1 MDNKKNIAVL
11 AGGNSSEFFISLKS
25 AENVANGINKEKYNV
40 YVVQIKGKEW
50 TLINDFNCGLIIHKN
65 DFSFTDR
72 GQKETFDL
80 VIPVIHGTPGED
92 GLLQAYFDM
101 LNIPYVGSGVL
112 ASSLTFNKYYCNTFL
127 RNFNIVNIAKSYL
140 FKIGQKIDVG
150 KIIKELGLP
159 CFVKPNSAGSSFG
172 VSKVKKEEDLLPAI
186 ENALKESNEVI
197 IEEFIKGDEI
207 QCGIFKTKEKE
218 YKLPLVEIVPETEF
232 FDYKAK
238 YENLSEEIIPARISQ
253 ELTEKCQSITSEL
266 YDVLNCKGILRMDFI
281 LKDGEY
287 WFLEA
292 NTIPG
297 MTNESLIPQIIKKAG
312 MTIPEVMDLLIEDAL
327 SRIIHKT

>member
-1 MDNKKNIAVL
+1 MDTKKNIAVL
-11 AGGNSSEFFISLKS
+11 TGGNSSEFFISLKS
-25 AENVANGINKEKYNV
+25 AENVANEINKEKYNV

-50 TLINDFNCGLIIHKN
+50 TLINDLNCGLIIHKN

-72 GQKETFDL
+72 GQKVTFDL

-127 RNFNIVNIAKSYL
+127 RNFNSVNIAKSSL
-140 FKIGQKIDVG
+140 IRAGQKIDTEI
-150 KIIKELGLP
+150 IIKELGLP
-159 CFVKPNSAGSSFG
+159 CFVKPNAGGSSFG

-186 ENALKESNEVI
+186 ENALKESDEVI

-207 QCGIFKTKEKE
+207 QCGVFKTKEKE

-238 YENLSEEIIPARISQ
+238 YENLSEEIIPARISR
-253 ELTEKCQSITSEL
+253 ELTVKCQNLTSEL
-266 YDVLNCKGILRMDFI
+266 YDALNCKGIVRMDFI

-297 MTNESLIPQIIKKAG
+297 MTDESLVPQMIKKAG
-312 MTIPEVMDLLIEDAL
+312 ITVKEVMDLLIEDAL
-327 SRIIHKT
+327 NK

>member
-1 MDNKKNIAVL
+1 MNTKKNIAVL
-11 AGGNSSEFFISLKS
+11 TGGNSSEFFISLKS
-25 AENVANGINKEKYNV
+25 AENVANEINKEKYNV

-50 TLINDFNCGLIIHKN
+50 TLINDLNCGLIIHKN

-101 LNIPYVGSGVL
+101 LNIPYVGSDVL

-127 RNFNIVNIAKSYL
+127 RNFNSINIAKSSL
-140 FKIGQKIDVG
+140 IRAGQKIDTE
-150 KIIKELGLP
+150 IIIQELGLP
-159 CFVKPNSAGSSFG
+159 CFVKPNAGGSSFG

-186 ENALKESNEVI
+186 ENALKESDEVI

-207 QCGIFKTKEKE
+207 QCGVFKTKEKE
-218 YKLPLVEIVPETEF
+218 YKLPLVEIVPEREF

-238 YENLSEEIIPARISQ
+238 YENLSQEIIPARISR
-253 ELTEKCQSITSEL
+253 ELTVKCQNLTSEL
-266 YDVLNCKGILRMDFI
+266 YDALNCKGIVRMDFI

-297 MTNESLIPQIIKKAG
+297 MTDESLVPQMIKKAG
-312 MTIPEVMDLLIEDAL
+312 ITVAEVIDLLIEDAL
-327 SRIIHKT
+327 NK

>member
-1 MDNKKNIAVL
+1 MNTKKNIAVL
-11 AGGNSSEFFISLKS
+11 TGGNSSEFFISLKS
-25 AENVANGINKEKYNV
+25 AENVANEINKKKYNV

-50 TLINDFNCGLIIHKN
+50 TLINDLNCGLILHKN

-127 RNFNIVNIAKSYL
+127 RNFNSVNIAKSSL
-140 FKIGQKIDVG
+140 IRAGQKIDTE
-150 KIIKELGLP
+150 IIILELGLP
-159 CFVKPNSAGSSFG
+159 CFVKPNAGGSSFG
-172 VSKVKKEEDLLPAI
+172 VSKVKKEEDLLLAI
-186 ENALKESNEVI
+186 ENALKESDEVI

-207 QCGIFKTKEKE
+207 QCGVFKTKEKE
-218 YKLPLVEIVPETEF
+218 YKLPLVEIVPEREF

-238 YENLSEEIIPARISQ
+238 YENLSQEIIPARISR
-253 ELTEKCQSITSEL
+253 ELTVKCQNLTSEL
-266 YDVLNCKGILRMDFI
+266 YDALNCKGIVRMDFI

-297 MTNESLIPQIIKKAG
+297 MTDESLVPQMIKKAG
-312 MTIPEVMDLLIEDAL
+312 ITVAEVMDLLIEDAL
-327 SRIIHKT
+327 NK

>member
-1 MDNKKNIAVL
+1 MTNKKNTAVL

-25 AENVANGINKEKYNV
+25 AENVANEIDKEKYNV

-50 TLINDFNCGLIIHKN
+50 TLINDLNCGLIIHKN

-80 VIPVIHGTPGED
+80 VISMVHGTPGED

-101 LNIPYVGSGVL
+101 LGIPYVGSGVL

-127 RNFNIVNIAKSYL
+127 RNFNIVKIAKSVLIRKEKPY
-140 FKIGQKIDVG
+140 DTES
-150 KIIKELGLP
+150 IIKETGLP
-159 CFVKPNSAGSSFG
+159 CFIKPNAGGSSFG
-172 VSKVKKEEDLLPAI
+172 VSKVMIKEEFDKAV
-186 ENALKESNEVI
+186 ENAFEESDEVI
-197 IEEFIKGDEI
+197 IEQFIEGDEI

-218 YKLPLVEIVPETEF
+218 YKLPLVEIVSENEF
-232 FDYKAK
+232 FDYDAK
-238 YENLSEEIIPARISQ
+238 YNSKSQEIIPARIS
-253 ELTEKCQSITSEL
+253 EKLTVKCQNITSEL
-266 YDVLNCKGILRMDFI
+266 YDALNCKGIVRMDFI

-297 MTNESLIPQIIKKAG
+297 MTDESLIPQMLRKSE
-312 MTIPEVMDLLIEDAL
+312 MTIKEVMTLLIEDT
-327 SRIIHKT
+327 SV

>member
-1 MDNKKNIAVL
+1 MDTKKNIAVL
-11 AGGNSSEFFISLKS
+11 TGGNSSEFFISLKS
-25 AENVANGINKEKYNV
+25 AENVANEINKEKYNV

-50 TLINDFNCGLIIHKN
+50 TLINDLNCGLIIHKN

-72 GQKETFDL
+72 GQKVTFDL

-101 LNIPYVGSGVL
+101 LNIPYVGSDVL

-127 RNFNIVNIAKSYL
+127 RNFNIVNIAKSSL
-140 FKIGQKIDVG
+140 IIAGQKIDTEI
-150 KIIKELGLP
+150 IIKELGLP
-159 CFVKPNSAGSSFG
+159 CFVKPNAGGSSFG
-172 VSKVKKEEDLLPAI
+172 VSKVKKEEYLLPAI
-186 ENALKESNEVI
+186 ENALKESDEVI

-207 QCGIFKTKEKE
+207 QCGVFKTKEKE

-238 YENLSEEIIPARISQ
+238 YENLSEEIIPARISR
-253 ELTEKCQSITSEL
+253 ELTVKCQNLTSEL
-266 YDVLNCKGILRMDFI
+266 YDALNCKGIVRMDFI

-297 MTNESLIPQIIKKAG
+297 MTDESLVPQMIKKAG
-312 MTIPEVMDLLIEDAL
+312 ITVKEVMDLLIEDAL
-327 SRIIHKT
+327 NK

>member
-1 MDNKKNIAVL
+1 MNTKKNIAVL
-11 AGGNSSEFFISLKS
+11 TGGNSSEFFISLKS
-25 AENVANGINKEKYNV
+25 AENVANEINKEKYNV

-50 TLINDFNCGLIIHKN
+50 TLINDLNCGLIIHKN

-112 ASSLTFNKYYCNTFL
+112 ASSLTFNKYYCNIFL
-127 RNFNIVNIAKSYL
+127 KNFNSVNIAKSSL
-140 FKIGQKIDVG
+140 IRAGQKIDTE
-150 KIIKELGLP
+150 IIIQELGLP
-159 CFVKPNSAGSSFG
+159 CFVKPNAGGSSFG

-186 ENALKESNEVI
+186 ENALKESDEVI

-207 QCGIFKTKEKE
+207 QCGVFKTKEKE
-218 YKLPLVEIVPETEF
+218 YKLPLVEIVPEREF

-238 YENLSEEIIPARISQ
+238 YENLSQEIIPARISR
-253 ELTEKCQSITSEL
+253 ELTVKCQNLTSEL
-266 YDVLNCKGILRMDFI
+266 YDALNCKGIVRMDFI

-297 MTNESLIPQIIKKAG
+297 MTDESLIPQIIKKAG
-312 MTIPEVMDLLIEDAL
+312 ITVAEVMDLLIEDAL
-327 SRIIHKT
+327 NK

>member
-1 MDNKKNIAVL
+1 MDTKKNIAVL
-11 AGGNSSEFFISLKS
+11 TGGNSSEFFISLKS
-25 AENVANGINKEKYNV
+25 AENVANEINKEKYNV

-50 TLINDFNCGLIIHKN
+50 TLINDLNCGLIIHKN

-72 GQKETFDL
+72 GQKVTFDL

-101 LNIPYVGSGVL
+101 LNIPYVGSDVL

-127 RNFNIVNIAKSYL
+127 RNFNSVNIAKSSL
-140 FKIGQKIDVG
+140 IRAGQKIDTEI
-150 KIIKELGLP
+150 IIKELGLP
-159 CFVKPNSAGSSFG
+159 CFVKPNAGGSSFG

-186 ENALKESNEVI
+186 ENALKESDEVI

-207 QCGIFKTKEKE
+207 QCGVFKTKEKE

-238 YENLSEEIIPARISQ
+238 YENLSEEIIPARISR
-253 ELTEKCQSITSEL
+253 ELTVKCQNLTSEL
-266 YDVLNCKGILRMDFI
+266 YDALNCKGIVRMDFI

-297 MTNESLIPQIIKKAG
+297 MTDESLVPQMIKKAG
-312 MTIPEVMDLLIEDAL
+312 ITVKEVMDLLIEDAL
-327 SRIIHKT
+327 NK

>member
-1 MDNKKNIAVL
+1 MNEKKNIAVL

-25 AENVANGINKEKYNV
+25 AENVTNDIDKEKYNV
-40 YVVQIKGKEW
+40 FVIQIKEKEW
-50 TLINDFNCGLIIHKN
+50 ILINDLNCGLIIHKN

-80 VIPVIHGTPGED
+80 VVSLIHGTPGED

-101 LNIPYVGSGVL
+101 IGIPYIGSGVL

-127 RNFNIVNIAKSYL
+127 RNFNIVNIAKSVL
-140 FKIGQKIDVG
+140 IRKG
-150 KIIKELGLP
+150 KAYDTESIIAEVSLP
-159 CFVKPNSAGSSFG
+159 CFVKPNAGGSSFG
-172 VSKVKKEEDLLPAI
+172 VTKVKKEDELIPAV
-186 ENALKESNEVI
+186 ETAFKESDEVI
-197 IEEFIKGDEI
+197 IEQFIEGKEI
-207 QCGIFKTKEKE
+207 QCGIFKTKKEE
-218 YKLPLVEIVPETEF
+218 YKLPLVEIVPENEF

-238 YENLSEEIIPARISQ
+238 YEGLSQEIIPARISE
-253 ELTEKCQSITSEL
+253 ELTIKCQNITSEL
-266 YDVLNCKGILRMDFI
+266 YDALNCKGIVRMDFI

-297 MTNESLIPQIIKKAG
+297 MTSESLVPQMIRKTELSIRDV
-312 MTIPEVMDLLIEDAL
+312 MTILIEDAL
-327 SRIIHKT
+327 SK